1 MNRRQVLCIVA
12 HDLDIAAA
20 QLWLEQL
27 QGVVEDPV
35 NVDSGKLRRAARARE
50 VQKIVD
56 NVGGSFCLTPDL

>member
-27 QGVVEDPV
+27 QGVVENPV
-35 NVDSGKLRRAARARE
+35 NVDSGKLCRAARARE
-50 VQKIVD
+50 FKRL
-56 NVGGSFCLTPDL
+56 LTMSVARSA